1 MTKHPVLTLLALLG
15 TIALAAWAFTL
26 PIAWKNTSYY
36 VLLPCFLLMLP
47 WARRLVYTSGYR
59 GRGRLLERVPKPVQ
73 IAVFAGFL
81 GIVLTHFLA
90 VASLIMATP
99 HTQNAIVLTLEKSH
113 RSCPMWALQLTDG
126 RQVRLCYR
134 SDLPLPQVSQ
144 GVTVH
149 VRESALA
156 YDIRPLEP

>member
-1 MTKHPVLTLLALLG
+1 
-15 TIALAAWAFTL
+15 
-26 PIAWKNTSYY
+26 
-36 VLLPCFLLMLP
+36 
-47 WARRLVYTSGYR
+47 SGYR

-90 VASLIMATP
+90 VASLIVATP
-99 HTQNAIVLTLEKSH
+99 HTQNAIVLTLEKSY
-113 RSCPMWALQLTDG
+113 RSCPMWTLQLTDG

>member
-90 VASLIMATP
+90 VASLIMATQ

-113 RSCPMWALQLTDG
+113 RSCPMWTLQLADG

-134 SDLPLPQVSQ
+134 SNLPLPQVSQ
-144 GVTVH
+144 SVTVH